1 MTTASDRHATR
12 PVFQSGSIL
21 IAGSP
26 RASMALDAPVH
37 GAQDVR
43 SWLESGTDIT

>member
-12 PVFQSGSIL
+12 PVSRSGSIL
-21 IAGSP
+21 IVGSS
-26 RASMALDAPVH
+26 RASTALDAPVH

-43 SWLESGTDIT
+43 SWLDPERT